1 MESATIFTIFV
12 DRQGK
17 ELTRVESFLPLRENM
32 KIRLKEK
39 KGGEAEYYV
48 TDWYFDE
55 SRGLIATVVQRT
67 YSTSL
72 LGQPQD

>member
-39 KGGEAEYYV
+39 KGERQNIMSQTGILMRVE
-48 TDWYFDE
+48 D
-55 SRGLIATVVQRT
+55 S
-67 YSTSL
+67 
-72 LGQPQD
+72 